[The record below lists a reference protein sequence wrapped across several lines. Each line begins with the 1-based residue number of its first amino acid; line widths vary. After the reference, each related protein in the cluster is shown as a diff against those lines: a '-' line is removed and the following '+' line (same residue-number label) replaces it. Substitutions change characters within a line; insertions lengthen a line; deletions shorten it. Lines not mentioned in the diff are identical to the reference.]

1 MTAPRCRP
9 AMASPG
15 AHSRLLGASPPGG
28 YGRNCWARTSGSGTS
43 FRLGVSSRRPA
54 LGPTGLRQT
63 RITSNTSCCG
73 LLFPCRKA
81 RKASFVT
88 GSQLRVPQLPGT
100 DLRLGNEFSPLRQRL
115 VPAVS
120 GLVPGRVGA
129 CGARPLV
136 QRRYLVDPA
145 SSICLSQR
153 LSHACLST
161 SLTKV
166 KPRMAH

>member
-1 MTAPRCRP
+1 MAANGAFLEVAPGGSSLGTVTAPRCRP

-88 GSQLRVPQLPGT
+88 GSQLRVPQLPG
-100 DLRLGNEFSPLRQRL
+100 LSAHG
-115 VPAVS
+115 A
-120 GLVPGRVGA
+120 GA
-129 CGARPLV
+129 CRIRTVNCLGAVLLTC
-136 QRRYLVDPA
+136 RRSGGGVSRVEA
-145 SSICLSQR
+145 
-153 LSHACLST
+153 
-161 SLTKV
+161 
-166 KPRMAH
+166 

>member
-1 MTAPRCRP
+1 
-9 AMASPG
+9 MASPG

-28 YGRNCWARTSGSGTS
+28 YGRGVCRCAFSVGSFGGK
-43 FRLGVSSRRPA
+43 GVSAETPVA
-54 LGPTGLRQT
+54 LGPTDLRQT